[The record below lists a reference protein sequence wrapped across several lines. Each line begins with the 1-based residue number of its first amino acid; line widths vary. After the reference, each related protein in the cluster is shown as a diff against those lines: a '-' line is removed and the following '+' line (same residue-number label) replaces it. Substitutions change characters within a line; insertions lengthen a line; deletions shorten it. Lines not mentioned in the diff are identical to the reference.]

1 MYQVLFL
8 FFIYAF
14 LGWCTEVCYVTLLKG
29 EFVNRGFLNGPL
41 CPIYGFGAVLV
52 LSLLLPLRESKLLL
66 FLCGTLL
73 TSALEWLTGFLLE
86 KLFHQRWWDYSDEP
100 FNLGGY
106 VCLRFSLGWGAACL
120 FVVYL
125 LHPTVELVIHL
136 LPRPVGTVLL
146 CALVVAMAADLAAT
160 VNTIT
165 KFNRRLS
172 QIDELAAKMRELSD
186 EIGENLADK
195 VLDAAEKGAD
205 WKEELEDRTE
215 LLRSRAE
222 ELREEVQTWKDSA
235 QFRRAARQEELEQ
248 LHKRLEETMNS
259 KGFGQERLLRAF
271 PKLRSL
277 DHKQALEDLRRR
289 LKDS

>member
-195 VLDAAEKGAD
+195 VLDAAEKSGD

>member
-146 CALVVAMAADLAAT
+146 CALMVAMAADLAAT

-248 LHKRLEETMNS
+248 LRKRLEETMNS

>member
-41 CPIYGFGAVLV
+41 CQIYGFGAVLV

-146 CALVVAMAADLAAT
+146 CALMVAMAADLAAT

-248 LHKRLEETMNS
+248 LRKRLEETMNS

>member
-195 VLDAAEKGAD
+195 VLDAAEKSGD
-205 WKEELEDRTE
+205 WKEELEDHTE